1 MMLKCLY
8 SHIMFLAKFNQI
20 VYGCDPNH
28 GFFFHFSSVALSG
41 ELPKEYLPCTH
52 SPKIVQRIHIWQD
65 IGLNLR
71 PTSIGVD
78 FLIKYLIIFLQIFQQ
93 HFKKKKRNLWQ
104 HILVLPFFSIKL
116 WKLVGFK
123 NVHPNSSLGFMLYLY

>member
-1 MMLKCLY
+1 
-8 SHIMFLAKFNQI
+8 
-20 VYGCDPNH
+20 
-28 GFFFHFSSVALSG
+28 
-41 ELPKEYLPCTH
+41 
-52 SPKIVQRIHIWQD
+52 
-65 IGLNLR
+65 
-71 PTSIGVD
+71 
-78 FLIKYLIIFLQIFQQ
+78 LQIFQQ